1 MKKTVLLILSL
12 LFSSTLMAKSKV
24 RSVGYEVKEGK
35 RGRIIINLKGPLS
48 DTPEL
53 LVKNNMIQV
62 SVPDSFV
69 WPKIEKK
76 VSVKGQFDT
85 SILAYQF
92 DKQTV
97 RVRTMLPYSLKG
109 EEGAVNVLLKDRQI
123 VLDFPRKGNFKGT
136 TARKVSKTKKP
147 ASSKAVAK
155 ATEYDESYL
164 EKLLSDKK
172 AMKKEFGDELSPPVA
187 NANGTQQAKTAK
199 KDNPKEDEVNMA
211 LSGQA
216 KTAAD
221 SGNSSFSV
229 MSYIGKFV
237 AFLGVILLL
246 FYGVVALMR
255 KGVMKKGKL
264 GFLNNTKMVEV
275 LSTNYVA
282 PKKAVMMVRAHNQVF
297 LIGSSDAGLQP
308 LGEIT
313 DVSGLIKEGEKRVAG
328 DNFDTSLFDANTEEK
343 EFKLKDM
350 TTSTESQDENNGGLA
365 ALLAEEATEDKVKLS
380 DQIKSK
386 VKNLKSFQ

>member
-1 MKKTVLLILSL
+1 MKKQVLLVIFSL
-12 LFSSTLMAKSKV
+12 LFSSTLWAKSKV
-24 RSVGYEVKEGK
+24 RSVGYQAKEGQ
-35 RGRIIINLKGPLS
+35 RGRITINLKGPLS

-76 VSVKGQFDT
+76 ISVKDQFDT
-85 SILAYQF
+85 NVLAYQF
-92 DKQTV
+92 DKETV
-97 RVRTMLPYSLKG
+97 RVRTMLPYSLNG
-109 EEGAVNVLLKDRQI
+109 QEGAVNVMLKDRQI
-123 VLDFPRKGNFKGT
+123 VLDFPRKGNFKAKT
-136 TARKVSKTKKP
+136 T
-147 ASSKAVAK
+147 KAVAPK
-155 ATEYDESYL
+155 AKSPANVAAKVSEYDESYL

-172 AMKKEFGDELSPPVA
+172 AMKKEFGDELAPANNSPKAV
-187 NANGTQQAKTAK
+187 K
-199 KDNPKEDEVNMA
+199 KDAPKEDEVKMA
-211 LSGQA
+211 LSGQE
-216 KTAAD
+216 KTAD
-221 SGNSSFSV
+221 NNGNSSFSV

-237 AFLGVILLL
+237 AFLGIILLL

-264 GFLNNTKMVEV
+264 GFLNNSKMVEV

-282 PKKAVMMVRAHNQVF
+282 PKKAVLMVRAHNQVF

-308 LGEIT
+308 LGEIN
-313 DVSGLIKEGEKRVAG
+313 DVSGLLKEGEKRVAG
-328 DNFDTSLFDANTEEK
+328 DNFDTSLFDANTGDK

-350 TTSTESQDENNGGLA
+350 TTSSDSQDENNGGLA

-380 DQIKSK
+380 EQIKSK